1 MQTIE
6 GMFGRLLPTD
16 IMVKKTEKTKLKSKR
31 EQKKKS
37 AAICYPYKVTLL

>member
-1 MQTIE
+1 VQTIE

-31 EQKKKS
+31 EQKKNQ
-37 AAICYPYKVTLL
+37 LLSVILTR